1 MSLKNNKLDILGEL
15 QKRNLINILGN
26 ILDQLSPHCLRLLQ
40 FTCSLY
46 REIVKDDPRSVR
58 RLELSRRWLYGQ
70 PTVLPIC
77 QRPGYMV
84 TALAAHP
91 GDSIIFG
98 LLGDNATVN
107 MYKKDTLKLTARLEQ
122 SREFPASIP
131 ALVYNDQVVVTCV
144 YESLVQGGLNHVL
157 YIWRREDNSLASTFS
172 PHSQLI
178 RTVKLA
184 NNFILTASN
193 DGTIVVTDLT
203 NPSQP
208 TLKHTLTGHKDYVS
222 GLDND
227 ASRVVSVSVDNIMKV
242 WSIPSFKC
250 VFSVNTETP
259 TLKVSMSW
267 PLAVT
272 GGKTTLVLW
281 NLELQFKIRELNM
294 ESLGSLSVVCMTY
307 SADAGTSIGS
317 RYKKTS
323 SSSSCQQQHAGQ
335 QTKRRNP
342 GNVYIVSGDNH
353 GKISI
358 WDTSRIIAGHSGV
371 DPHRQFQIGPTASM
385 ISSLAVDEYS
395 IITGD
400 WAGQVLV
407 WKFV

>member
-242 WSIPSFKC
+242 
-250 VFSVNTETP
+250 
-259 TLKVSMSW
+259 SMSW